1 MQNAN
6 EQNPAV
12 RAKAVLID
20 PASMT
25 AVWMNEAAAQ
35 DLSDADRES
44 VPGLPIDQAVPLAQ
58 ILGVPEALRAAADT
72 GAAQSLQ
79 ASLVSTAQGS
89 VAIVASVYCLPDG
102 NLLLLM
108 EHAWRAKHANKS
120 PDSSRGSRRRAR

>member
-1 MQNAN
+1 
-6 EQNPAV
+6 V
-12 RAKAVLID
+12 KAVLID

-35 DLSDADRES
+35 DLADADRES

>member
-1 MQNAN
+1 MQNVN

-12 RAKAVLID
+12 RVKAVLID

-35 DLSDADRES
+35 DLADADRES
-44 VPGLPIDQAVPLAQ
+44 VSGLPIDQAVPLAQ

-108 EHAWRAKHANKS
+108 EHAWQAKQPNKS
-120 PDSSRGSRRRAR
+120 GNPPRASRRRAR